1 MDSHLYPGYE
11 IPTYYDS
18 LLGKLCVWA
27 PDRATAIAR
36 GDAALRELLVDG
48 VTTNIELHRAILAN
62 QVFIDGK
69 VTTSLLDRVGSA
81 PFVAA
86 GNR

>member
-1 MDSHLYPGYE
+1 MDTHIYPGYDV
-11 IPTYYDS
+11 PSYYDS
-18 LLGKLCVWA
+18 LLGKLSVWA

-36 GDAALRELLVDG
+36 ADAALRELLVDG
-48 VTTNIELHRAILAN
+48 ITTNIDLHRAILAN
-62 QVFIDGK
+62 EVFIDGK
-69 VTTSLLDRVGSA
+69 VTTNLLDRVGSA

>member
-1 MDSHLYPGYE
+1 M
-11 IPTYYDS
+11 
-18 LLGKLCVWA
+18 
-27 PDRATAIAR
+27 
-36 GDAALRELLVDG
+36 LVDG

-69 VTTSLLDRVGSA
+69 VTTNLLDRVGSA

>member
-1 MDSHLYPGYE
+1 MDSHIYPGYE
-11 IPTYYDS
+11 IPPYYDS
-18 LLGKLCVWA
+18 LLGKLSVWA
-27 PDRATAIAR
+27 PDRAQAIAR
-36 GDAALRELLVDG
+36 ADAALREMLVDG
-48 VTTNIELHRAILAN
+48 VMTNIELHRAILAN

-69 VTTSLLDRVGSA
+69 VTTNLLDRVGSA

>member
-11 IPTYYDS
+11 VPSFYDS

-27 PDRATAIAR
+27 PDRAAAIAR

-48 VTTNIELHRAILAN
+48 LDTNIELHRAILSN
-62 QVFIDGK
+62 QVFVEGK
-69 VTTSLLDRVGSA
+69 MTTNLLDRVGSA

-86 GNR
+86 GGR